1 MFITARQLEEL
12 HRAGGGNGQV
22 VVPYRARLSPL
33 AQDWVR
39 RKKVEIGYAEIS
51 VVAKPQAAEAAPE
64 SLDFVELSRV
74 AVSQQNKLL
83 WWCDGPCGPVKAA
96 LVTATRE
103 AHVEAVEIGIDAR
116 RIVEAIKLIAREV
129 GSGRAATGVLM
140 VNNGA
145 TAMVFANRCP
155 SLRAVLGTCNDAV
168 DQAVKLVAANVLV
181 IEHPYKAMPEAKN
194 LITRFLRAGKRELSD
209 DVKRQLKELTT
220 CA

>member
-39 RKKVEIGYAEIS
+39 WKKVEIGYADIS
-51 VVAKPQAAEAAPE
+51 VVAKPRAAEAAPE
-64 SLDFVELSRV
+64 SL
-74 AVSQQNKLL
+74 AVSHQQKLL

-96 LVTATRE
+96 LVTAARD
-103 AHVEAVEIGIDAR
+103 AHIDVTEIGVDAR
-116 RIVEAIKLIAREV
+116 RIVEAIKLIAREI

-155 SLRAVLGTCNDAV
+155 SIRAVLGTCNEAV

-194 LITRFLRAGKRELSD
+194 LITRFLKGKRELSD